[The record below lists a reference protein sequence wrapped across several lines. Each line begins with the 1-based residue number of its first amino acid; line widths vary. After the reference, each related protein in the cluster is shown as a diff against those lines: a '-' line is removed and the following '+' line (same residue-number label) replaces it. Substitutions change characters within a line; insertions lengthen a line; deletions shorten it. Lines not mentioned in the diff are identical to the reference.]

1 MVITAARRKVNRSA
15 ELKKP
20 RRWVTPTPMRPSAP
34 TVLGLL
40 VAVATSVVAFAVD
53 SPLVMFVVFAVC
65 FVGWAVFAF
74 RDLIAE
80 LTN

>member
-1 MVITAARRKVNRSA
+1 MRPT
-15 ELKKP
+15 
-20 RRWVTPTPMRPSAP
+20 TPTI
-34 TVLGLL
+34 LGLL
-40 VAVATSVVAFAVD
+40 VAVATSVVAFAVG

-65 FVGWAVFAF
+65 LLGWAMFAV